1 MAKCDDKITDLK
13 KKANSALTHVPSK
26 SDKAKKLNAYRA
38 DL

>member
-1 MAKCDDKITDLK
+1 MAKCDDKINELK
-13 KKANSALTHVPSK
+13 KKGNSALTHVPPK